1 MRAGAECGESY
12 ATCWYVD
19 GQSSVLHRLVAE
31 RRTPVAEKPGHRD
44 VSRGEEM
51 KFGCSLIALFVML
64 VLTCGSAQG
73 QSIGANMTPGGL
85 LSSRSSPAGPA
96 SLGANTTPGT
106 LLSTGS
112 SPVGPVGIPLGST
125 ELGTTGLSPAGPT
138 AAPPAVVTGSRLP
151 CLETGSASGESPP
164 PAVLFDGGG
173 IGSMALGGCT
183 ASGGSSASSA
193 SPSTAYGAGSPP
205 PAGQLTAPLG
215 STQMSPGG
223 LSPPPATFADP
234 PTPLPTGGGT
244 LACPGTGMSM
254 PAGSC

>member
-1 MRAGAECGESY
+1 MRVGAECGESY

-44 VSRGEEM
+44 VSRGEEL
-51 KFGCSLIALFVML
+51 KSGCSLFALLVML
-64 VLTCGSAQG
+64 VFACGSAQG

-85 LSSRSSPAGPA
+85 LSR
-96 SLGANTTPGT
+96 
-106 LLSTGS
+106 GS
-112 SPVGPVGIPLGST
+112 SPVGPVGIPFGST
-125 ELGTTGLSPAGPT
+125 ELGTTGLSPVGPT

-151 CLETGSASGESPP
+151 CLETGPASGESPS

-205 PAGQLTAPLG
+205 PVGQLTAPLG

-234 PTPLPTGGGT
+234 STPLSTGGGT
-244 LACPGTGMSM
+244 L
-254 PAGSC
+254 